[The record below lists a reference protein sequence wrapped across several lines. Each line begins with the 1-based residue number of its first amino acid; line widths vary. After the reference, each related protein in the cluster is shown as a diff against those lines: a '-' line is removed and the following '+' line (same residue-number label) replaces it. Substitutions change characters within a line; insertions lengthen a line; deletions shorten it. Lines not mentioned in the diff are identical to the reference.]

1 MTVSHFTREGYAKL
15 EKQLNHLI
23 KVRRKEIAKALEH
36 ARSFGDLHEN
46 AEYNAA
52 KEEQVLNEQKIAE
65 LAARLSSARI
75 LDDSNIDKDRA
86 YIGATI
92 KIKDMESNEEFEYIL
107 VSEAEADF
115 TENKISVTSPIG
127 KGLLGHKEN
136 ETVAI
141 EAPAGILN
149 YKILK
154 ISR

>member
-1 MTVSHFTREGYAKL
+1 MTVSHFTKEGYKKL
-15 EKQLNHLI
+15 ENQLNHLI

-46 AEYNAA
+46 AEYSAA

-75 LDDSNIDKDRA
+75 LDDSNIAKDRA
-86 YIGATI
+86 YIGATV
-92 KIKDMESNEEFEYIL
+92 KIKDMKSNEEFEYIL

-127 KGLLGHKEN
+127 KGLLGHREN

-141 EAPAGILN
+141 QAPAGILH